1 MCKAL
6 RTFAPNDCTMAYKI
20 EDMGHP
26 VRCLNCGREIPSG
39 RPDKKFCSTD
49 CKNRWHN
56 RKKKQHRG
64 VVEQRVLRILERNH
78 SILDKLERLGIHSV
92 DHYTLIGLGYNLE
105 YVTSYRKSGVHHQYA
120 CFDIHYEQ
128 TPTRI
133 KKIVRTT
140 IKSSADEGETSE

>member
-1 MCKAL
+1 
-6 RTFAPNDCTMAYKI
+6 MAYKI
-20 EDMGHP
+20 EEMEHP
-26 VRCLNCGREIPSG
+26 VCCLACGKAIPSG
-39 RPDKKFCSTD
+39 RPDKKFCSAA

-56 RKKKQHRG
+56 RKKNQHRG

-78 SILDKLERLGIHSV
+78 SILDKLERLGVRSV
-92 DHYTLIGLGYNLE
+92 DRLTLVGLGYNPE
-105 YVTSYRKSGVHHQYA
+105 YVTSYRKSGIHHQYA

-140 IKSSADEGETSE
+140 IRSSADDLNV

>member
-1 MCKAL
+1 
-6 RTFAPNDCTMAYKI
+6 MAYKI
-20 EDMGHP
+20 EYMGHP

-49 CKNRWHN
+49 CKNRYHN

>member
-1 MCKAL
+1 MCKTL
-6 RTFAPNDCTMAYKI
+6 CTFAPNDCAMAYKI
-20 EDMGHP
+20 EDMEHP
-26 VRCLNCGREIPSG
+26 VYCLNCGGEIPSG
-39 RPDKKFCSTD
+39 RPDKKFCCNA

-56 RKKKQHRG
+56 RKKHQHRE

-78 SILDKLERLGIHSV
+78 AILDRLERLGVHSV
-92 DHYTLIGLGYNLE
+92 DRLTLVGLGYNLE

-140 IKSSADEGETSE
+140 IKSNADEGNV

>member
-1 MCKAL
+1 MIAL
-6 RTFAPNDCTMAYKI
+6 WPIRLKKWNIRFAAWLAAK
-20 EDMGHP
+20 
-26 VRCLNCGREIPSG
+26 PS
-39 RPDKKFCSTD
+39 PAKFCSAA

-56 RKKKQHRG
+56 RKKNQHRG

-78 SILDKLERLGIHSV
+78 SILDKLERLGVRSV
-92 DHYTLIGLGYNLE
+92 DRLTLVGLGYNPE
-105 YVTSYRKSGVHHQYA
+105 YVTSYRKSGIHHQYA

-140 IKSSADEGETSE
+140 IRSSADDLNV

>member
-1 MCKAL
+1 
-6 RTFAPNDCTMAYKI
+6 MAYKI

-26 VRCLNCGREIPSG
+26 VRCLNCGREIPGG

-78 SILDKLERLGIHSV
+78 SILDKLERLG
-92 DHYTLIGLGYNLE
+92 HYTLIGLGYNLE

>member
-1 MCKAL
+1 
-6 RTFAPNDCTMAYKI
+6 MAYKI

-26 VRCLNCGREIPSG
+26 VRCLNCGREIPIG
-39 RPDKKFCSTD
+39 RPDKKFCNTD
-49 CKNRWHN
+49 CKNRYHN

>member
-1 MCKAL
+1 
-6 RTFAPNDCTMAYKI
+6 MAYKI

-49 CKNRWHN
+49 CKNRYHN
-56 RKKKQHRG
+56 RKKKQQRG

>member
-1 MCKAL
+1 
-6 RTFAPNDCTMAYKI
+6 MAYKI

-49 CKNRWHN
+49 CKNRYHN

-105 YVTSYRKSGVHHQYA
+105 YVTSYRKSGVHKEKRLIDNYLALAAFCGSLNRSQNR
-120 CFDIHYEQ
+120 
-128 TPTRI
+128 TPTT
-133 KKIVRTT
+133 K
-140 IKSSADEGETSE
+140 A

>member
-1 MCKAL
+1 
-6 RTFAPNDCTMAYKI
+6 MAYKI
-20 EDMGHP
+20 EDMNHP
-26 VRCLNCGREIPSG
+26 VYCLYCGDEIPIG
-39 RPDKKFCSTD
+39 RPDKKFCCKD

-56 RKKKQHRG
+56 RKKYQHRE
-64 VVEQRVLRILERNH
+64 VMEQRVLRILERNH
-78 SILDKLERLGIHSV
+78 GILDKLLRLGVNSL
-92 DHYTLIGLGYNLE
+92 DRLTLVGLGYNPE

-140 IKSSADEGETSE
+140 LESDADEE

>member
-1 MCKAL
+1 MG
-6 RTFAPNDCTMAYKI
+6 YKI
-20 EDMGHP
+20 EDMKHP
-26 VRCLNCGREIPSG
+26 VYCLYCGDEIPSG
-39 RPDKKFCSTD
+39 RPDRKFCCQA

-56 RKKKQHRG
+56 RKKYQHRG

-78 SILDKLERLGIHSV
+78 GILDKLLRVGVNSLDRL
-92 DHYTLIGLGYNLE
+92 TLVGLGYNPE

-140 IKSSADEGETSE
+140 LDGDADEV

>member
-1 MCKAL
+1 MEGKSPA
-6 RTFAPNDCTMAYKI
+6 AGP
-20 EDMGHP
+20 
-26 VRCLNCGREIPSG
+26 
-39 RPDKKFCSTD
+39 PDKKFCSTD

>member
-1 MCKAL
+1 
-6 RTFAPNDCTMAYKI
+6 MAYKI

-26 VRCLNCGREIPSG
+26 VRCLNCGREIPIG

-140 IKSSADEGETSE
+140 IKSSADEVETSE

>member
-1 MCKAL
+1 
-6 RTFAPNDCTMAYKI
+6 MAYKI

-26 VRCLNCGREIPSG
+26 VRCLNCRREIPSG

-49 CKNRWHN
+49 CKNRYHN

-140 IKSSADEGETSE
+140 IKSSADEVETSE

>member
-6 RTFAPNDCTMAYKI
+6 RTFAPNDCAMAYKI
-20 EDMGHP
+20 EEMEHP
-26 VRCLNCGREIPSG
+26 VCCLACGKAIPSG
-39 RPDKKFCSTD
+39 RPDKKFCSAA

-56 RKKKQHRG
+56 RKKNQHRG

-78 SILDKLERLGIHSV
+78 SILDKLERLGVRSV
-92 DHYTLIGLGYNLE
+92 DRLTLVGLGYNPE
-105 YVTSYRKSGVHHQYA
+105 YVTSYRKSGIHHQYA

-140 IKSSADEGETSE
+140 IRSSADDLNV

>member
-1 MCKAL
+1 
-6 RTFAPNDCTMAYKI
+6 MAYKI
-20 EDMGHP
+20 EDMEHP
-26 VRCLNCGREIPSG
+26 VYCLNCGEEIPSG
-39 RPDKKFCSTD
+39 RPDKKFCSTA

-56 RKKKQHRG
+56 RKKNQFRG

-78 SILDKLERLGIHSV
+78 SILDKLERLGVRSV
-92 DHYTLIGLGYNLE
+92 DRTTLVGLGFNLE

-133 KKIVRTT
+133 KKIVRTAT
-140 IKSSADEGETSE
+140 SLRSHADESLLL